1 MAKHF
6 IPKPVEPPAELL
18 DFDPKEWVE
27 PGDQTWSQVFRH
39 WQLARHSWVEKHPDE
54 SVLGDLLDCLRD
66 ERRLK
71 RDYWDVLSEPL

>member
-1 MAKHF
+1 
-6 IPKPVEPPAELL
+6 L

-27 PGDQTWSQVFRH
+27 PGDQTWEQVFRH
-39 WQLARHSWVEKHPDE
+39 WQLARHAWVEKHPGE

-66 ERRLK
+66 EVRMK